1 MEVVMAIKKIRGLS
15 NYRLFGYWMCLP
27 ALILFSVFV
36 IYPLFKGFYIS
47 LNQWDGF
54 SAMRWNGFKNYV
66 FVFEDPVFWQALK
79 NTFIYA
85 IVSPV
90 LKNIVGLIVAMI
102 FVQRIAGS
110 YFFRVCT
117 YIPYTFSY
125 VIVGVLFGWI
135 YNPTFGLLNNFLTAI
150 GAEGLIRGWLS
161 DPDIALFSVIMV
173 DVWKC
178 MGFHGVL
185 FMAGLNA
192 IPQEL
197 YEAADIDG
205 AGTLKKFWHI
215 TLPQLN
221 STLVTGFLLAM
232 TGAFV
237 NNYDVVN
244 VMTGGGPFHSTEV
257 AIYTIMTTAFR
268 YSNMGKANAMSTIL
282 VIFVAIVG
290 FVQLKAM
297 TRDENYE

>member
-1 MEVVMAIKKIRGLS
+1 MNWIGL
-15 NYRLFGYWMCLP
+15 
-27 ALILFSVFV
+27 
-36 IYPLFKGFYIS
+36 
-47 LNQWDGF
+47 
-54 SAMRWNGFKNYV
+54 KNYQYV
-66 FVFEDPVFWQALK
+66 YSDKVFWQSMG

-90 LKNIVGLIVAMI
+90 LKNLIGLVLALI
-102 FVQRIAGS
+102 FMQKIRGA

-125 VIVGVLFGWI
+125 VVVGVLWGWI
-135 YNPTFGLLNNFLTAI
+135 YNPTFGLLNSFLSAI
-150 GAEGLIRGWLS
+150 GSEGLIRGWLS
-161 DPDIALFSVIMV
+161 DPNIALFSVIMV

-178 MGFHGVL
+178 MGFHAVL

-205 AGTLKKFWHI
+205 AGTFRRFFGI

-244 VMTGGGPFHSTEV
+244 DGWWSFPFYGSCHLFHHDHCVQVFQYGKSECHEYHS
-257 AIYTIMTTAFR
+257 
-268 YSNMGKANAMSTIL
+268 
-282 VIFVAIVG
+282 G
-290 FVQLKAM
+290 FLCGNCWIRPTQGN
-297 TRDENYE
+297 DS

>member
-1 MEVVMAIKKIRGLS
+1 MMNKNLVSHKQSGH
-15 NYRLFGYWMCLP
+15 RLFGYLMCLP
-27 ALILFSVFV
+27 ALVLFSVFV
-36 IYPLFKGFYIS
+36 IYPFFKGIYTS
-47 LNQWDGF
+47 LYRWDGMGP
-54 SAMRWNGFKNYV
+54 MRWNGLKNYQYV
-66 FVFEDPVFWQALK
+66 FTDPVFWQSMR
-79 NTFIYA
+79 NTFVYA
-85 IVSPV
+85 IVSPL
-90 LKNIVGLIVAMI
+90 LKNLIGLILALI
-102 FVQRIAGS
+102 FIQKIRGA

-125 VIVGVLFGWI
+125 VVVGVLWGWI
-135 YNPTFGLLNNFLTAI
+135 YNPTFGILNSFLKAI
-150 GAEGLIRGWLS
+150 GAEWMIRGWLS
-161 DPDIALFSVIMV
+161 DPNIALFSVIMV

-178 MGFHGVL
+178 MGFHAVL

-205 AGTLKKFWHI
+205 AGTFTKFFKI

-257 AIYTIMTTAFR
+257 VIYNIMTTAFR
-268 YSNMGKANAMSTIL
+268 FSNMGKANAMSTIL
-282 VIFVAIVG
+282 VFCVAIVG
-290 FVQLKAM
+290 FIQLKTM

>member
-173 DVWKC
+173 V
-178 MGFHGVL
+178 
-185 FMAGLNA
+185 
-192 IPQEL
+192 
-197 YEAADIDG
+197 
-205 AGTLKKFWHI
+205 KKFWHI

-282 VIFVAIVG
+282 IIFVAIVG